1 MNERKLTEEQI
12 NDLFE
17 FCRKRKIKE
26 YEIQIEL
33 VDHLA
38 TSIESQWEQHDDLSF
53 SDALLQTQNDF
64 GKKGFKTIVKSKN
77 RMVRRK
83 YNLLFFRYL
92 LSFFKLPR
100 IILTFS
106 LTAILFIIIQRF
118 DSNNFI
124 ERWLPSL
131 NFLAI
136 ILMFFYFPKKL
147 PKIREGISFL
157 LINYFLQLRVTA
169 IIVVQYFLTSR
180 HYFEPYQS
188 VWYDLLF
195 SFLFVFV
202 LIIEYTLLFYM
213 PKLLKKDFI
222 REFPQFVKS

>member
-17 FCRKRKIKE
+17 FCRNRKIKE

-53 SDALLQTQNDF
+53 SDALLKTQNDF
-64 GKKGFKTIVKSKN
+64 GAKGFKTIVNAKR

-83 YNLLFFRYL
+83 YNLLFIKYL

-106 LTAILFIIIQRF
+106 LTAILFLIIQRF
-118 DSNNFI
+118 NSSNFI
-124 ERWLPSL
+124 EGWLQ
-131 NFLAI
+131 FLVFLTI
-136 ILMFFYFPKKL
+136 IFTFFYFPKKL
-147 PKIREGISFL
+147 PKIKEGISFI
-157 LINYFLQLRVTA
+157 LINYFLQLRVSA
-169 IIVVQYFLTSR
+169 IIVVQYFMISR
-180 HYFEPYQS
+180 HYLEQYES
-188 VWYDLLF
+188 VWFDLLF
-195 SFLFVFV
+195 SFLFVFG
-202 LIIEYTLLFYM
+202 LIIEYALLFYM
-213 PKLLKKDFI
+213 PKLLKEDFT
-222 REFPQFVKS
+222 REFPQFIKD